1 MIYLLYGTE
10 DFLIKKELSNLKKNI
25 DQNDIVYFD
34 LDEDSLKNIV
44 DSANTM
50 SLFSNKRMI
59 IVDNS
64 NIFSGNGKKRDD
76 VKYLEEYI
84 NNPNDNTILIFVLN
98 NDSLDNRKKIV
109 SLIKEKGKVI
119 EFNDN
124 YDIYKIVK
132 EMFDNYNISFS
143 DVRLL
148 VNRVGSNL
156 NILNNEIEKIKTYK
170 DSDLNITSDDIYN
183 LTTKTIDTDI
193 FNLIDNIILNNKK
206 EAIESYYEMIKLGE
220 EPIKIIV
227 LLSNQFRLMYQVKL
241 LSSNRYGIFDMIKI
255 LNQKKYPIEKALEK
269 SRKYDKSII
278 LKKLYELAELDI
290 NIKSGK
296 IDKDIALELF
306 ILEK

>member
-64 NIFSGNGKKRDD
+64 NIFSGNGKKRED

-124 YDIYKIVK
+124 YDVYKIVK

-143 DVRLL
+143 DIRLL

-241 LSSNRYGIFDMIKI
+241 LSSNRYGIFDMMKI

>member
-25 DQNDIVYFD
+25 NENDIVYFD
-34 LDEDSLKNIV
+34 LMESPLKDII

-59 IVDNS
+59 IVENS
-64 NIFSGNGKKRDD
+64 NIFTANGKKRDD
-76 VKYLEEYI
+76 IKYLEEYI
-84 NNPNDNTILIFVLN
+84 NNPNDNTILIFIVN

-109 SLIKEKGKVI
+109 SHIKEKGKVL

-124 YDIYKIVK
+124 YDVYKIVK

-143 DVRLL
+143 DIRLL

-156 NILNNEIEKIKTYK
+156 NILNNEIEKIKTFK
-170 DSDLNITSDDIYN
+170 DNDLNITSDDIYN

-193 FNLIDNIILNNKK
+193 FNLIDNIILDNKK
-206 EAIESYYEMIKLGE
+206 EALESYYEMIKLGE

-227 LLSNQFRLMYQVKL
+227 ILSNQFRLMYQAKI
-241 LSSNRYGIFDMIKI
+241 LSSNRYGIFDMMKI

-269 SRKYDKSII
+269 SRKYDKEVL
-278 LKKLYELAELDI
+278 LKKIYELAKLDI

-306 ILEK
+306 ILEN

>member
-64 NIFSGNGKKRDD
+64 NIFSGNGKKRED

-84 NNPNDNTILIFVLN
+84 NNQNDNTILIFVLN

-124 YDIYKIVK
+124 YDVYKIVK

-143 DVRLL
+143 DIRLL

-241 LSSNRYGIFDMIKI
+241 LSSNRYGIFDMMKI

>member
-64 NIFSGNGKKRDD
+64 NIFSGNEKKRED

-124 YDIYKIVK
+124 YDVYKIVK

-143 DVRLL
+143 DIRLL

-241 LSSNRYGIFDMIKI
+241 LSSNRYGIFDMMKI